1 MVPSGESYF
10 IKGCSGTKGKTGGSP
25 WRTTEKKNPP
35 RLSPVTESANRSR
48 VCTKRAEPWGCPG
61 PQQNKTFKE
70 QKRCAPLFRPGHRLK
85 YRRKAIKIWE
95 PQKKH
100 RPFFFFYVYT
110 KSRFCPRQNRA
121 VIAAKEVLY
130 PKAMP
135 VFHGSKSAKS
145 VLIIKN
151 GTELQKSPSHR
162 EELKN
167 NRLNSDR
174 TFKGCQGF

>member
-1 MVPSGESYF
+1 MSA
-10 IKGCSGTKGKTGGSP
+10 TP
-25 WRTTEKKNPP
+25 WRTTEKKVIP
-35 RLSPVTESANRSR
+35 RLSPVTESANRSK

-70 QKRCAPLFRPGHRLK
+70 QKRYAPQFRPGRLK
-85 YRRKAIKIWE
+85 YRSKAIKTGKT
-95 PQKKH
+95 QKNTA
-100 RPFFFFYVYT
+100 RFSFFYVYT

-121 VIAAKEVLY
+121 VITAKAVLY

-135 VFHGSKSAKS
+135 VFHGPKSAKS

-167 NRLNSDR
+167 NRLNRDR
-174 TFKGCQGF
+174 TFKDCRGF